1 MVHAIREAY
10 RQAFSGLP
18 RQVWLLALV
27 TFINRSGT
35 LVLPFL
41 ALHLTEQRGFSAA
54 AAGRAL
60 GIYGVGG
67 MAGAYLGGRLCD
79 RLTPRRVMALSLVGQ
94 GAGFLVLGLL
104 RARPGILAMMFG
116 LSIMGEAFRPATAA
130 ALVRESRPG
139 EQARAFALNRLAVN
153 LGLTFGPAAGGFLAG
168 ISYLWLFIVDG
179 ASCLL
184 AALFLLAAFRKEKP
198 LPAPAGEAG
207 PGRSPWRDPVFLGI
221 LSLMTILG
229 MVLFQIFSTYPL
241 ILHARYGFSEA
252 RIGLVLAINTL
263 VISLF
268 EMVLVHRL
276 RDREPLRV
284 AGLGCFLFCAG
295 FALLPL
301 GSSFAFVAATVLI
314 WTVGEMLSLPFIS
327 GWVGD
332 RAGRENLGDYMGLFT
347 LSFSIALVLGPPAG
361 TWVYQRYGGPALF
374 YGCGVVGPLLWAG
387 FALLA
392 PRPGRGGIAAG
403 AIFPSVARW
412 RFSIRSAFGKKSH

>member
-1 MVHAIREAY
+1 MRAITKAY

-35 LVLPFL
+35 MVLPFL
-41 ALHLTEQRGFSAA
+41 ALYLTQERGFSAA
-54 AAGRAL
+54 ATGRAL
-60 GIYGVGG
+60 GIYGVGAV
-67 MAGAYLGGRLCD
+67 AGAYLGGRLCD
-79 RLTPRRVMALSLVGQ
+79 RLTPRKVMALSLLGQ

-104 RARPGILAMMFG
+104 RSRPGILAMMFG
-116 LSIMGEAFRPATAA
+116 LSVVGEAFRPATAA
-130 ALVRESRPG
+130 ALARGSLPG

-168 ISYLWLFIVDG
+168 ISYLWLFVADG
-179 ASCLL
+179 GSCLL
-184 AALFLLAAFRKEKP
+184 AVLFLLAAFRGEKP
-198 LPAPAGEAG
+198 LPAPPAGEAG
-207 PGRSPWRDPVFLGI
+207 RARSPWKDPVFLA
-221 LSLMTILG
+221 LLPLMTLLG

-241 ILHARYGFSEA
+241 TLHAQYGFSEA

-284 AGLGCFLFCAG
+284 AGMGCFIFCAG

-301 GSSFAFVAATVLI
+301 GSSFAFVAATVLV

-327 GWVGD
+327 GWVGN
-332 RAGRENLGDYMGLFT
+332 RAGGENLGGYMGLFT
-347 LSFSIALVLGPPAG
+347 LSFSMALVLGPPAG
-361 TWVYQRYGGPALF
+361 TWVYQRYGGDALF
-374 YGCGVVGPLLWAG
+374 YGCGVVGLLLWGG
-387 FALLA
+387 FAALSPRSGRA
-392 PRPGRGGIAAG
+392 PL
-403 AIFPSVARW
+403 
-412 RFSIRSAFGKKSH
+412 RSARPAGEA

>member
-1 MVHAIREAY
+1 MRAITKAY

-35 LVLPFL
+35 MVLPFL
-41 ALHLTEQRGFSAA
+41 ALYLTQERGFSAA
-54 AAGRAL
+54 ATGRAL
-60 GIYGVGG
+60 GIYGVGAV
-67 MAGAYLGGRLCD
+67 AGAYLGGRLCD
-79 RLTPRRVMALSLVGQ
+79 RLTPRKVMALSLLGQ

-104 RARPGILAMMFG
+104 RSRPGILAMMFG
-116 LSIMGEAFRPATAA
+116 LSVVGEAFRPATAA
-130 ALVRESRPG
+130 ALARGSLPG

-168 ISYLWLFIVDG
+168 ISYLWLFVADG
-179 ASCLL
+179 GSCLL
-184 AALFLLAAFRKEKP
+184 AVLFLLAAFRGEKP
-198 LPAPAGEAG
+198 LPAPPAGEAG
-207 PGRSPWRDPVFLGI
+207 RARSPWKDPVFLA
-221 LSLMTILG
+221 LLPLMTLLG

-241 ILHARYGFSEA
+241 TLHARYGFSEA

-284 AGLGCFLFCAG
+284 AGMGCFIFCAG

-301 GSSFAFVAATVLI
+301 GSSFAFVAATVLV

-327 GWVGD
+327 GWVGN
-332 RAGRENLGDYMGLFT
+332 RAGGENLGGYMGLFT
-347 LSFSIALVLGPPAG
+347 LSFSMALVLGPPVG
-361 TWVYQRYGGPALF
+361 TWIYQRYGGEALF
-374 YGCGVVGPLLWAG
+374 YGCGVVGLLLWGG
-387 FALLA
+387 FAALSPRSGRA
-392 PRPGRGGIAAG
+392 PL
-403 AIFPSVARW
+403 PSGEA
-412 RFSIRSAFGKKSH
+412 